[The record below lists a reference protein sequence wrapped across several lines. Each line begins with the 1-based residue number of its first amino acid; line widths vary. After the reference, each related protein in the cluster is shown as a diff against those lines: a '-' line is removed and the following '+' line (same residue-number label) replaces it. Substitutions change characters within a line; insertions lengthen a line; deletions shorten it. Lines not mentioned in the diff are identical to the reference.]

1 MSWKSEDCRL
11 CMLRLLLHALPGEMH
26 PDVLC
31 CAMLWHAVLCH
42 AVMCCAV
49 LCCAVLCCAV
59 LCCDVLPHAAFC
71 CRGGC
76 LFTKFSL
83 FVCTSEVILVCRI
96 L

>member
-59 LCCDVLPHAAFC
+59 LCCAVMCCLMLPFAAEEA
-71 CRGGC
+71 
-76 LFTKFSL
+76 
-83 FVCTSEVILVCRI
+83 VCSQNFHYLCAQVR
-96 L
+96 